1 MSLPLAPKQLDFIK
15 YSIARWN
22 LAHGSVRAGKT
33 VCTLFRFMQAVT
45 FCPDSKIYIVGHTFD
60 TAYRNVIRL
69 LMEAPELAI
78 FRPYCTWSGKK
89 LYFRDK
95 TITVLGAKD
104 EGAIGNFQGLTM
116 SLVYCDEMTLY
127 PQSIIEMINSRL
139 SCDHSMGFAAMN
151 PRQPSHIL
159 KQWIDKAEA
168 GDPSYYSLHF
178 TIDDNTFL
186 PADYK
191 ENIRKSSTGLFYKRN
206 YLGLWCMAEGAIFD
220 FFERKIYVVN
230 KPPKFAEYW
239 IAAIDYGTRNN
250 FACLL
255 IGVNTGK
262 YDQGGV
268 TRWVEKE
275 YVWDSIKNER
285 QKTASEYANDVEEFL
300 SPYGVKQL
308 YIDPSAL
315 PFKLELQRRGMHVVE
330 ANNDVEQ
337 GIIHL
342 TSEMKSGKL
351 VVCEECTETI
361 REIESYIWDSKA
373 AEKGEDR
380 PVKKDDH
387 CIDALRYGIF
397 SHQVKGYQPY
407 NHEPVKYL
415 ENRFN
420 LRASVFR

>member
-1 MSLPLAPKQLDFIK
+1 
-15 YSIARWN
+15 
-22 LAHGSVRAGKT
+22 
-33 VCTLFRFMQAVT
+33 
-45 FCPDSKIYIVGHTFD
+45 
-60 TAYRNVIRL
+60 
-69 LMEAPELAI
+69 
-78 FRPYCTWSGKK
+78 
-89 LYFRDK
+89 
-95 TITVLGAKD
+95 
-104 EGAIGNFQGLTM
+104 
-116 SLVYCDEMTLY
+116 
-127 PQSIIEMINSRL
+127 
-139 SCDHSMGFAAMN
+139 MN